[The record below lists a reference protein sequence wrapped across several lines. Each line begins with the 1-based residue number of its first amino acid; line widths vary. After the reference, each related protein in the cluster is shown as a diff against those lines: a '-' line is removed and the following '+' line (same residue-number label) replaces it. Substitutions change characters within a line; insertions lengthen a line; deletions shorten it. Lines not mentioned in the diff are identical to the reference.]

1 MNQPSYRL
9 RNECGEILC
18 CNLAKTDALQLL
30 FCLNSHDIFAKME
43 IEND

>member
-1 MNQPSYRL
+1 MNQHFYRL
-9 RNECGEILC
+9 RNEHGESLC

-30 FCLNSHDIFAKME
+30 FSLNSHDIFAKME